1 MLSLMI
7 DTKEGRDV
15 ATADVEGAY
24 LHADMEDFVILKLAG
39 EAVDIMCQVNPKYK
53 KFVVV
58 NLPGNGAL
66 FPFDLTVCHAQVIR
80 SQFKTHVDQSTG
92 EQLVP

>member
-7 DTKEGRDV
+7 AAKEGR
-15 ATADVEGAY
+15 DVEGAY
-24 LHADMEDFVILKLAG
+24 LHADMEDFVILKLVG

-58 NLPGNGAL
+58 EHGKKVLYLQLLN
-66 FPFDLTVCHAQVIR
+66 IR
-80 SQFKTHVDQSTG
+80 MRSVRFTMVRVVHQYFGRHG
-92 EQLVP
+92 F